1 MDEEA
6 NSKNLIFL
14 ESQPHITDFHVF
26 SSSAAL
32 QLSLKQSGFWFQTG
46 YHLVL
51 CMWSNDL
58 TLTNF
63 RTRVGNTLKKK
74 LKIHSLNVKCVSV
87 SFNANMIHIQ
97 KIGPIYEYKSINN
110 TCLFRIININR
121 DLLLT

>member
-32 QLSLKQSGFWFQTG
+32 QLSLKESGFWFQTG

-58 TLTNF
+58 TLNKLQ
-63 RTRVGNTLKKK
+63 NKSWKYSKKE
-74 LKIHSLNVKCVSV
+74 IED
-87 SFNANMIHIQ
+87 SFF
-97 KIGPIYEYKSINN
+97 K
-110 TCLFRIININR
+110 R
-121 DLLLT
+121 